1 MQISRKLFTLLISTA
16 LGSAVPCLA
25 IAADEGA
32 KIVTE
37 SCSGCHSASVRP
49 LDKMHLSK
57 DQWKEAIERMIDNGA
72 EVSKEKK
79 SVLLDYLADTYG
91 LGGAATAAN
100 KN

>member
-1 MQISRKLFTLLISTA
+1 MFALLISTV

-37 SCSGCHSASVRP
+37 SCSGCHSVSVRP

-57 DQWKEAIERMIDNGA
+57 DQWKEAIERMIDQGA
-72 EVSKEKK
+72 EVPKSKKQE
-79 SVLLDYLADTYG
+79 LLDYLANTQG
-91 LGGAATAAN
+91 PASAAMTAD
-100 KN
+100 KK